1 MLADVSVCKELY
13 EAFHHYIQVY
23 FRERNLQATL
33 QAVLP
38 DLTGFGSGKDERFFS
53 GECHALYRRDIEQCP
68 APIRIDFAHIEAT
81 PLDDHCGIVIARIR
95 SGF

>member
-38 DLTGFGSGKDERFFS
+38 DLTGFGSGKDERFFLVS
-53 GECHALYRRDIEQCP
+53 VMPSIDVISNSVRRLSASTLRTSKP
-68 APIRIDFAHIEAT
+68 RLWMT
-81 PLDDHCGIVIARIR
+81 IA
-95 SGF
+95 GL

>member
-38 DLTGFGSGKDERFFS
+38 DS
-53 GECHALYRRDIEQCP
+53 
-68 APIRIDFAHIEAT
+68 
-81 PLDDHCGIVIARIR
+81 
-95 SGF
+95 